1 MLSGVDRPSLAQLP
15 GRRRVGPRSYE
26 RFVPLLAELADVDAA
41 APLPDP
47 ADPKRFVEAAYFHG
61 LAGQVLTGLRAQ
73 RLRLPAEHIE
83 VIEIAHATLMVR
95 GVLLRAELR
104 RIGPVIA
111 AACGTAPVLIKGPA
125 LADRF
130 YAAPEFR
137 PFVDLDL
144 IVPLDEVRSAVEVLT
159 GECGYTVVSQ
169 RWPASLERHGHAV
182 ELCRELGAHSLEL
195 ELHWRISDDP
205 LAAPLDHARLA
216 SGSAGLPGAPGVL
229 VPDLSKQ
236 LLVVALHILHH
247 SERRLIWLLDLVAVG
262 RAASEAQWRAAFDL
276 GETLG
281 LAWVLHEALDSCE
294 LHLRFDRPRPAAR
307 SRAGDWGPL
316 RTAQAIGGPVGY
328 HVGHLAT
335 LSWTE
340 RLEYLATGT
349 RGRLAS
355 AARTLRGKRL

>member
-1 MLSGVDRPSLAQLP
+1 MDRPSLAQLP
-15 GRRRVGPRSYE
+15 GRRRVGPRHYE
-26 RFVPLLAELADVDAA
+26 RFVPLLAELADGDGAA
-41 APLPDP
+41 LLPDP
-47 ADPKRFVEAAYFHG
+47 SDPKRFVEAACFHG

-83 VIEIAHATLMVR
+83 VIEVAQAALMVR
-95 GVLLRAELR
+95 AVLLRAELR

-130 YAAPEFR
+130 YATPEFR

-144 IVPLDEVRSAVEVLT
+144 IVPLDELPSAVEALT
-159 GECGYTVVSQ
+159 SASGYTVVSQ

-216 SGSAGLPGAPGVL
+216 SGSVALPGAPGVL
-229 VPDLSKQ
+229 VPGFSEQ
-236 LLVVALHILHH
+236 ILVVALHILHH

-262 RAASEAQWRAAFDL
+262 RAASEAQWRAAFELAD
-276 GETLG
+276 GLG
-281 LAWVLHEALDSCE
+281 LAWVLHEALDLCAG
-294 LHLRFDRPRPAAR
+294 HLRFDRTRPAASAWGR
-307 SRAGDWGPL
+307 DWGPL
-316 RTAQAIGGPVGY
+316 RAAQAIGGPVGY
-328 HVGHLAT
+328 HFGHLAT
-335 LSWTE
+335 LGWTE

-349 RGRLAS
+349 RGRLER
-355 AARTLRGKRL
+355 AARALMTKRF